1 MAMGEMRRGVAV
13 PSQAS
18 IGDGGG
24 HGVHGVGQAVVSL
37 QGLWSVMQRR
47 GVAVPRQASI
57 SDWGRHSVDG
67 VGRAV
72 VSLQG
77 LWAVCYLCVR

>member
-13 PSQAS
+13 PGQAS

-37 QGLWSVMQRR
+37 QGLWSV
-47 GVAVPRQASI
+47 
-57 SDWGRHSVDG
+57 
-67 VGRAV
+67 
-72 VSLQG
+72 
-77 LWAVCYLCVR
+77 CYLCGRVDVSGRL